1 MRAVTRADAATSL
14 PMTHT
19 ARHALEHGSAADTA
33 RSRADELPGLEIR
46 HLRTHDDFAAC
57 VQLQHDTWGAT
68 FSECVPAAILKV
80 SQRIGGVCAGA
91 FDARGRL
98 LGFVFGMTGVEHGR
112 LVHWS
117 DMLAVRP
124 ELRDQGIGRRLK
136 EFQRDTLLAIGVERI
151 YWTYDPLVA
160 RNAHLNINRLGVQVV
175 EYVPDMYGSETDSVL
190 HRGIGSDRFVVAWR
204 IAEPS
209 VWRAASTGATSD
221 TPPRASSVAADAA
234 HEARIVNAAD
244 ARGVPTP
251 PALPDAPAEPVLRV
265 EIPLEIARVQSASL
279 DIAARWRA
287 TTRAAFTWAFAHGYE
302 VTGFVREPRI
312 RRACY
317 VLTHAALSSSPGTS
331 RPGTS
336 PRREG
341 DR

>member
-1 MRAVTRADAATSL
+1 
-14 PMTHT
+14 MTHT

-33 RSRADELPGLEIR
+33 GSRADELPGLAIR

-204 IAEPS
+204 IAGDRDAQIE
-209 VWRAASTGATSD
+209 D
-221 TPPRASSVAADAA
+221 ADAA
-234 HEARIVNAAD
+234 REARIVNAAD